1 MKDTT
6 PTASSIEATFGCS
19 AANGDLFTLRPDI
32 PANEALGHASMMLT
46 TAMALSAEMSD
57 ADLRTCR
64 ALGHAV
70 GHFVEVSKLLV
81 DASVGGMAPPA

>member
-6 PTASSIEATFGCS
+6 PTTSTLETTFGRS
-19 AANGDLFTLRPDI
+19 AACGDLFTLRPDI
-32 PANEALGHASMMLT
+32 PTNEDLEHASMMLS
-46 TAMALSAEMSD
+46 TAMALSAEMVD

-70 GHFVEVSKLLV
+70 GHFVEVSKVLV
-81 DASVGGMAPPA
+81 DASVG

>member
-6 PTASSIEATFGCS
+6 PTASTLETTFGRS

-32 PANEALGHASMMLT
+32 PTNEALEHASMMLS
-46 TAMALSAEMSD
+46 TAMALSAEMVD

-70 GHFVEVSKLLV
+70 GHFVEVSKVLV
-81 DASVGGMAPPA
+81 DASVGGTVPPG

>member
-1 MKDTT
+1 MNDPT

-19 AANGDLFTLRPDI
+19 AANCDLFTLRPNI
-32 PANEALGHASMMLT
+32 PINEALEHASMLLS
-46 TAMALSAEMSD
+46 TAMALSAEMGD

-70 GHFVEVSKLLV
+70 GHFVEVSKVLV
-81 DASVGGMAPPA
+81 DASVGGMAPTA